1 MGLFGRFRRTSNR
14 SRSRSRGRKSKRGP
28 NIIAE
33 PMEGEGQSEPQDP
46 TTSTDPESTE
56 GAEEGDVV
64 LGVTNDD
71 ALVETENDGFPE
83 GGAVENDKQSS
94 EIEEEEP
101 VVVESMED
109 PSFEILDAEE
119 VPDEAAPTTADK
131 SAGPAAVLG
140 KDEAAVLQSFKAKAP
155 RRSQGA
161 VAARAAWLQNTAFV
175 EPTDSSTDQLSP
187 TSRQKASAKKAFW
200 QGKAFHKES
209 STAPD
214 PPRRKKIDVLQKKKW
229 LEEAFTPNGGGNM
242 DGAEETTPEKRK
254 HTMGLLPASPSVS
267 LSTESDGSG
276 SRSPRPA
283 NRLLQVMAS
292 YEHQERPQT
301 DIYLDKEEDPMEW
314 AYEVWFQK
322 RLLPWRPASFASGPV
337 TVYQSLRTLQES
349 PSGTATVASSS
360 SSPQKSSFA
369 TPATSPSM
377 RSVPEEQAQTFFADN
392 KLIMAPSM
400 EESNGTDLAISS
412 SLQVEESESEEEAT
426 RTDLAASSSLQVAES
441 ESQEMATPDSSP
453 ERMPPEKETMLP
465 SENMQLEG
473 VQSSVSEM
481 RAVSPAVST
490 TDETHTSVLDAD
502 PSTLSLTAKMESASP
517 ENVPEKRSSGPATV
531 GSVPEDQPAKT
542 PSLFDA
548 GERDTKI
555 ILDKSH
561 DPYEWAYNVWFQCG
575 LLSWRPASA
584 NDTGAVRD
592 TVRRGQFNPLLTRTS
607 VDEVS
612 TSAVVDLDTKL
623 SMVSIAET
631 ASVDADSST
640 ADIKPKDTSV
650 DEVSTSAVVDL
661 DTKLS
666 MVSIA
671 ETASVDADS
680 STADIKSK
688 DSGVSAMESMSRDT
702 DEAVDGDDSPAN
714 PIQMGFDEEQN
725 GNRSPSKLDLSPE
738 FAASSATAANA
749 TLPPTSKATAFDP
762 FQDPQISSSTSC
774 DPVDDPHFS
783 AYATWFEKGLLE
795 WNPIEGIPSQQS
807 GDLGSRPSA
816 DSWEDTVSDV
826 SSPSTA
832 EVAAPKG
839 QKSVDEA
846 EESVD
851 FALTASYTATG
862 GETLGTLETVDSR
875 DPEIYHSSSTAS
887 QSSDIE
893 STGGLD
899 TDSKTIEEKEE
910 EHIEKPL
917 LPSKDEIGDQLPDEL
932 SNAEGGQT
940 PVAPCIEIID
950 EEGTN
955 ATMKDFTHEYDWA
968 LWESRVGE
976 TTSTASILESGD
988 GEELNSTWLTQKQSN
1003 ESEPELFSGQ
1013 ESDLKGYGESSTPMS
1028 LAHGLAVVPSA
1039 VDDHFPPEFD
1049 TSTLVHSF
1057 SVNPT
1062 QGLGTESVTNAYD
1075 GRAESSAEKLNE
1087 SLQNIFSESASSN
1100 DAKGNSFNDVKTSTP
1115 FTPAD
1120 EASSLVVEDG
1130 PFEGLGEA
1138 DESDREVHTLEEG
1151 DHHGS
1156 VGAILEP
1163 YFAATRDIGLQSS
1176 GSDQGA
1182 YDGEIIDE
1190 TEGSNSGGLN
1200 ESFPKLFGSDS
1211 AADVSN
1217 HMSPCVEAGVSVTS
1231 VEEASASAYEYSS
1244 GVHVDPQPALD
1255 GGDPASTLE
1264 PDNGQNEESVDS
1276 LPATDGYQVQEAPA
1290 SSTEGPDSATSS
1302 VVDTSSPQIDTSNL
1316 QLSQARESEPNADNE
1331 HSGDNTEGSDG
1342 GIVFSPPRDL
1352 NNGANRNASSLVDS
1366 TRGPFNLAEA
1376 TLRRSAFDSKVESD
1390 ELLSTDNMGEL
1401 RAVTVLRRSQE
1412 GSAEYQA
1419 GLSLVV
1425 DDDSASTDSSV
1436 KLNVYSQQYFAND
1449 NRYGDAHTHLSSDG
1463 ESGVNLEPSI
1473 ITHASSITGDDMSDA
1488 GALLFTD
1495 SFDDPG
1501 HTSNDTASFELLEE
1515 MMFHLVE
1522 AKPELMEPAKF
1533 SPPAPKR
1540 MAKAAESPSNDS
1552 DEEQGPGRRSPSPQ
1566 ERTLVS
1572 PPAPRQLTRAAVSPS
1587 LVSDGE
1593 QAPGRRSLSMTER
1606 VPVSP
1611 PVAVQELPESIAT
1624 KPWESPS
1631 AINDGQQAH
1640 VRSPPHSLTVKA
1652 DEDSRPK
1659 YSTGSI
1665 QKLRM
1670 KKVATASRAQYV
1682 MWLTKSRTAN
1692 FRKTESTPKLS
1703 WFVVSER
1710 DTEEAETEK
1719 DAVFLLPFL
1728 SVPPWMEN
1736 KFRLIQR
1743 LTVKH
1748 PLGVP
1753 ASKRLSIVV
1762 ESGEH
1767 AMADEEHHHWDEG
1780 DVRRSDKENER
1791 VFESLQKQRRERLS
1805 PSQRRGKSDAME
1817 RLRSAQTQQTNLM
1830 RRAFGKK

>member
-1 MGLFGRFRRTSNR
+1 
-14 SRSRSRGRKSKRGP
+14 
-28 NIIAE
+28 
-33 PMEGEGQSEPQDP
+33 
-46 TTSTDPESTE
+46 
-56 GAEEGDVV
+56 
-64 LGVTNDD
+64 
-71 ALVETENDGFPE
+71 LVETENDGFPE
-83 GGAVENDKQSS
+83 GGVVENDKQSS
-94 EIEEEEP
+94 EIEGEEP

-131 SAGPAAVLG
+131 SPGPAAVLG

-187 TSRQKASAKKAFW
+187 TSREKASAKKAFW

-214 PPRRKKIDVLQKKKW
+214 PPRRNKIDVLQKKKW

-267 LSTESDGSG
+267 HSMESDGSG
-276 SRSPRPA
+276 SSSPRLA

-292 YEHQERPQT
+292 YEQQERPQT

-349 PSGTATVASSS
+349 PSSTATLASSS

-369 TPATSPSM
+369 TPVTSLSM
-377 RSVPEEQAQTFFADN
+377 LSVSEEQAHTFFANN
-392 KLIMAPSM
+392 KLTMAPSM

-412 SLQVEESESEEEAT
+412 SLQVDESESEEEAT
-426 RTDLAASSSLQVAES
+426 RTDLAGSSSLQVAES

-453 ERMPPEKETMLP
+453 ERMPSENETMLP
-465 SENMQLEG
+465 SESMQSEG
-473 VQSSVSEM
+473 VQSSGSEIP
-481 RAVSPAVST
+481 AVSPVVST
-490 TDETHTSVLDAD
+490 ADETHTAVLDGD
-502 PSTLSLTAKMESASP
+502 PSTLSLTAKMESSSP
-517 ENVPEKRSSGPATV
+517 ENVPEKQSSVPATV

-555 ILDKSH
+555 VMDKSH

-592 TVRRGQFNPLLTRTS
+592 TLRQYHFNPLLTRTS

-631 ASVDADSST
+631 ASVNADSST
-640 ADIKPKDTSV
+640 ADIKP
-650 DEVSTSAVVDL
+650 
-661 DTKLS
+661 
-666 MVSIA
+666 
-671 ETASVDADS
+671 
-680 STADIKSK
+680 K

-714 PIQMGFDEEQN
+714 PIQMRFDEEQN
-725 GNRSPSKLDLSPE
+725 GNRSPSKLELSPE

-749 TLPPTSKATAFDP
+749 ALPPTSKATAFDP
-762 FQDPQISSSTSC
+762 FEDPQISSSTSC
-774 DPVDDPHFS
+774 DPADDPHFS

-816 DSWEDTVSDV
+816 DSWEDAVSDV
-826 SSPSTA
+826 SSPRTA
-832 EVAAPKG
+832 EVPAPKG
-839 QKSVDEA
+839 QKYVDEA

-875 DPEIYHSSSTAS
+875 DAEIYHSSSTAS

-917 LPSKDEIGDQLPDEL
+917 LPSKDEIGEQLPDEL
-932 SNAEGGQT
+932 RNAEGGQM

-968 LWESRVGE
+968 VSESRVGE
-976 TTSTASILESGD
+976 TTCTASILESGD
-988 GEELNSTWLTQKQSN
+988 GEELHSTWLTQKQSN

-1039 VDDHFPPEFD
+1039 VDDHSPPEFD

-1057 SVNPT
+1057 SVNRT

-1087 SLQNIFSESASSN
+1087 SLQNVFSESVSSN

-1115 FTPAD
+1115 FTPVD

-1138 DESDREVHTLEEG
+1138 DESDREVHKLEEG
-1151 DHHGS
+1151 DHHGT

-1163 YFAATRDIGLQSS
+1163 SFAATRDIGLQSS

-1182 YDGEIIDE
+1182 YDGQIIDE
-1190 TEGSNSGGLN
+1190 TEGSNSEGLN

-1217 HMSPCVEAGVSVTS
+1217 QMSPCVEAGVSVTS
-1231 VEEASASAYEYSS
+1231 VEEASASVYESLS
-1244 GVHVDPQPALD
+1244 GVHVEPQPALD

-1264 PDNGQNEESVDS
+1264 PDNSQNEESVDS

-1331 HSGDNTEGSDG
+1331 NAGGNTEGSDS
-1342 GIVFSPPRDL
+1342 GIVFYPPRDL

-1366 TRGPFNLAEA
+1366 TIDPFNLAEA

-1390 ELLSTDNMGEL
+1390 ELLSTDNIGVSDESEGEL
-1401 RAVTVLRRSQE
+1401 RAVTVLRRPQE
-1412 GSAEYQA
+1412 GSAEYLA
-1419 GLSLVV
+1419 GFSLVV

-1436 KLNVYSQQYFAND
+1436 KLNVYSQQYFGND

-1501 HTSNDTASFELLEE
+1501 HTSNDIASFELLEE
-1515 MMFHLVE
+1515 MMFNLVE
-1522 AKPELMEPAKF
+1522 AKPELMEPVKV

-1540 MAKAAESPSNDS
+1540 MSKAAESPSNDS

-1566 ERTLVS
+1566 ERILVS

-1587 LVSDGE
+1587 LDSDAE
-1593 QAPGRRSLSMTER
+1593 QAPGRRSPSLTER

-1611 PVAVQELPESIAT
+1611 PAAVQELPELIAT
-1624 KPWESPS
+1624 KPRESPS
-1631 AINDGQQAH
+1631 AINGGQQAH
-1640 VRSPPHSLTVKA
+1640 VRTPSRSLTVKA

-1719 DAVFLLPFL
+1719 DAVFLLPFV

-1736 KFRLIQR
+1736 EFRLIQR

-1748 PLGVP
+1748 PVGVP
-1753 ASKRLSIVV
+1753 ASKRLSVVV

-1780 DVRRSDKENER
+1780 NVRRSDKENER
-1791 VFESLQKQRRERLS
+1791 FFESVQKQRRERLS
-1805 PSQRRGKSDAME
+1805 PSQRRGESDAME